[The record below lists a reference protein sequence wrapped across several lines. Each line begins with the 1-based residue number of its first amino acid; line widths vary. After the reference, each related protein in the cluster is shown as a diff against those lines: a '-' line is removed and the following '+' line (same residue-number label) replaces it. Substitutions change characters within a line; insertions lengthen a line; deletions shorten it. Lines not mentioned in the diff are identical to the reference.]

1 MLVKKADNYQSWYI
15 EEDGF
20 GILVD
25 PWLDMKLNSKTSI
38 LLQRTRAYEHNLE
51 KNEIEKV
58 KAIIITAPFIDHLH
72 LPTLKNLGLE
82 RTIYS
87 SNLIKRIL
95 KKEKI
100 RNKFEN
106 IKKVSKIG
114 PFFISTYPSGFPY
127 SGTSFSFLISN
138 KNRKSIYHEGHI
150 LNKKVISSNN
160 IKPDVAILTAESV
173 KLLGLISLSMEEKK
187 TLESLTLLNAKK
199 MMVTGTCPKDLKGL
213 ISKFLLTRE
222 LNLEILNKSKIEYYY
237 RPGDK
242 LIL

>member
-51 KNEIEKV
+51 NNEIEKV

-95 KKEKI
+95 KK
-100 RNKFEN
+100 
-106 IKKVSKIG
+106 
-114 PFFISTYPSGFPY
+114 
-127 SGTSFSFLISN
+127 
-138 KNRKSIYHEGHI
+138 
-150 LNKKVISSNN
+150 
-160 IKPDVAILTAESV
+160 
-173 KLLGLISLSMEEKK
+173 
-187 TLESLTLLNAKK
+187 
-199 MMVTGTCPKDLKGL
+199 
-213 ISKFLLTRE
+213 
-222 LNLEILNKSKIEYYY
+222 
-237 RPGDK
+237 
-242 LIL
+242 